1 MYQNNKNFK
10 NSIRVAF
17 MNIRGQSGLKVD
29 KQVQIEA
36 FMKRNK
42 CDILH
47 LQEVNIDSE
56 SFSTC
61 DFISSNFNIYQNNS
75 INKYGT
81 ASLVKSKFLVENFR
95 CDTEGR
101 VLIFNIGQFTFANI
115 YLYSGTD
122 ALSRAC
128 SI

>member
-29 KQVQIEA
+29 KQIEA

-47 LQEVNIDSE
+47 LQEVNIDSD

-61 DFISSNFNIYQNNS
+61 DFISDNFNIFTNNS
-75 INKYGT
+75 SNKYGT
-81 ASLVKSKFLVENFR
+81 ASLVRSEFLVENIC

-101 VLIFNIGQFTFANI
+101 VLI
-115 YLYSGTD
+115 
-122 ALSRAC
+122 
-128 SI
+128 